1 MLRRIG
7 TTALVAVLLVTIV
20 PAPASAAKPIASS
33 EPTAAATEP
42 AASVEHLSASDRKVA
57 AAAAY
62 LDGVASDGGSL
73 ATLACVTATS
83 LGRPSG
89 GGSPNAEAC
98 GLPQGFLPVEARDQV
113 LGTYCGPAVGQ
124 VIANYAW
131 AAAPGRDRFSQ
142 RQIAVWMRT
151 DVAGATSAQDLVD
164 GLDAATRGAPR
175 RPAGWEWAATP
186 LEDADGDGHVGDE
199 LQGFVRANVSG
210 SRMPL
215 AFAVKP
221 HAFGATYRLSSWTY
235 PVDSVGHW
243 ITVYGWVGDY
253 SNTDE
258 LARIYYTDSSED
270 EGGGTGK
277 FWDPTFRIAE
287 MIRAHTGVI
296 VW

>member
-1 MLRRIG
+1 MRRVG
-7 TTALVAVLLVTIV
+7 MTVLVGALLATVV
-20 PAPASAAKPIASS
+20 PPPASAARPIASS
-33 EPTAAATEP
+33 EPTPVATEP
-42 AASVEHLSASDRKVA
+42 PASPQHLSASDRKVA
-57 AAAAY
+57 AAVAY
-62 LDGVASDGGSL
+62 LEGVESGGSL

-83 LGRPSG
+83 RARPSAG
-89 GGSPNAEAC
+89 GRSTVEAC
-98 GLPQGFLPVEARDQV
+98 PLPQGFLPVEARDQV

-131 AAAPGRDRFSQ
+131 AMAPGRDRFSQ
-142 RQIAVWMRT
+142 RQIAAWMGT
-151 DVAGATSAQDLVD
+151 DAAGATSAQDLVN
-164 GLDAATRGAPR
+164 GLDEATRGAPR
-175 RPAGWEWAATP
+175 RPARWEWAATP

-210 SRMPL
+210 SKMPL

-221 HAFGATYRLSSWTY
+221 HPFGATYRLSSWTN

-243 ITVYGWVGDY
+243 ITAYGWVGTY

-287 MIRAHTGVI
+287 MIRAHTGVF

>member
-1 MLRRIG
+1 MRRVG
-7 TTALVAVLLVTIV
+7 MVVLVGVLLATI
-20 PAPASAAKPIASS
+20 PPPASAGKPIASF

-42 AASVEHLSASDRKVA
+42 AASPEHPSASDRKVA
-57 AAAAY
+57 AALAY
-62 LDGVASDGGSL
+62 LEGVEFDGGRL
-73 ATLACVTATS
+73 ATLACVAATS
-83 LGRPSG
+83 HGMPSAG
-89 GGSPNAEAC
+89 GTPTAEAC
-98 GLPQGFLPVEARDQV
+98 VLPQGFLPVEARDQI

-124 VIANYAW
+124 VIANYTW
-131 AAAPGRDRFSQ
+131 ATAPGRDAFSQ

-151 DVAGATSAQDLVD
+151 DVAGATSAQDLVN

-175 RPAGWEWAATP
+175 RPADWEWAATP

-210 SRMPL
+210 SKMPL

-243 ITVYGWVGDY
+243 ITAYGWVGNY

-270 EGGGTGK
+270 EGGGTGR
-277 FWDPTFRIAE
+277 FWDPTLRIAE
-287 MIRAHTGVI
+287 MIRAHTGVF